1 MGDSFNLQTQ
11 FETFMKMYDFYILTL
26 NGVDAALG
34 VNWRQTLGP
43 HPMGFQRKNYDV

>member
-1 MGDSFNLQTQ
+1 MGDSFNLQTIWDLH
-11 FETFMKMYDFYILTL
+11 EDVWFYILTL

-34 VNWRQTLGP
+34 VNWLQTLGP